1 MPPHILKVDSNS
13 LTNPYRPYWNCAG
26 AYPRS
31 GSVFRWHWANVRLL
45 RVVRGYV
52 DIDGEALPAVP
63 HLIPLAAWISGV
75 GAGLSLS
82 GTVAAL
88 SACSIRRRGKSLGAG
103 DDD

>member
-1 MPPHILKVDSNS
+1 MIRDAVAASLSGVTNSHYRKPARQGAAPPRRMMNS
-13 LTNPYRPYWNCAG
+13 RRRIDQRGHTG
-26 AYPRS
+26 ET
-31 GSVFRWHWANVRLL
+31 VR
-45 RVVRGYV
+45 
-52 DIDGEALPAVP
+52 ALPVVL